1 MRLIGR
7 QVDAVPR
14 LKLLQQIEWLRNAGT
29 TREQQMGR
37 MEKQYGEALSRL
49 AEFDR
54 QDKLVQRA
62 MH

>member
-29 TREQQMGR
+29 VRERQMGKL
-37 MEKQYGEALSRL
+37 EKQYGDALSRL